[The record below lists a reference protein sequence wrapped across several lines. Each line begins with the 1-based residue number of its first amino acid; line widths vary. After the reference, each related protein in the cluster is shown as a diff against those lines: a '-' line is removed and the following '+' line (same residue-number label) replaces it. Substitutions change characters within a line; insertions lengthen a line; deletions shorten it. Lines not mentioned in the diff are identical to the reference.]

1 MPARRDVAR
10 TAAIGAAVLLT
21 GCVISPRLG
30 GSTASVPQVTPAESS
45 SSAAATPAA
54 SMAGTATAAP
64 TPTPDP
70 AAMDLVATT
79 CPGGVVLEWTPSTH
93 ANFHHYTALR
103 SLDEE
108 IAPSYPPI
116 APAVDWGETY
126 ATDPFV
132 TSAIDASILPSS
144 FTWHYRVM
152 AYDILNDPVSASPVR
167 VAHIEARDSL
177 GAPDVGEAGD
187 GITRIGWQELDPDAE
202 PGCFSH
208 YRVLFGVGPPMSVL
222 TEVSDRDQ
230 TEIEYD
236 ALNAGTTYQLRIDAV
251 RVTPLGSLVV
261 GRSRTAFYTVP

>member
-10 TAAIGAAVLLT
+10 TAAIGTAVLLA
-21 GCVISPRLG
+21 GCVLGPRLG
-30 GSTASVPQVTPAESS
+30 GSGASVPQATPTAPA
-45 SSAAATPAA
+45 SSAAATLAP
-54 SMAGTATAAP
+54 SVAGTTTAAP

-70 AAMDLVATT
+70 AVMDLVATT
-79 CPGGVVLEWTPSTH
+79 CPGGVVLEWTPTTH
-93 ANFHHYTALR
+93 PNFHHYTALR
-103 SLDEE
+103 SLDED
-108 IAPSYPPI
+108 IAPNYPPI

-152 AYDILNDPVSASPVR
+152 AYDILNDAVSASPVR

-177 GAPDVGEAGD
+177 GAPEVTDAGA
-187 GITRIGWQELDPDAE
+187 GVTRIGWQELDPDAE
-202 PGCFSH
+202 AGCFSH

-222 TEVSDRDQ
+222 TEVGDREV
-230 TEIEYD
+230 TAFETD